1 MRLLNFLSFKKQL
14 DMTELEKAQTTSSEL
29 VHKKLKLAKLEES
42 DEKLLKQLKGSQK
55 GLQQIDDNNKEKQKL
70 IKELEQTRDTIK
82 DLKIDIEKDE
92 VFLKVIKQKTD
103 LMIQKN
109 KTKIDANKSAQDLI
123 DNKNVQNQQNV
134 LFNNIKTD
142 FKDVIEYYKTNCVN
156 ENMTNT
162 LLIIDMISNHI
173 DIILKEESPLK
184 NSIESSK
191 KFLSLLK
198 NRICKLSQEE
208 LNDIFDDY
216 IELLTNRKLNHNN
229 IIKLFK

>member
-1 MRLLNFLSFKKQL
+1 MRLLSFISFKKQL
-14 DMTELEKAQTTSSEL
+14 DMTELKKAQTTSSDL
-29 VHKKLKLAKLEES
+29 FHKNLKLAKLEEL
-42 DEKLLKQLKGSQK
+42 DKKLLKQLKDYQK
-55 GLQQIDDNNKEKQKL
+55 GLQPDDNNKEKQKL

-109 KTKIDANKSAQDLI
+109 KTKIDSNKSAQELI
-123 DNKNVQNQQNV
+123 GNKNVQNQQNI

-142 FKDVIEYYKTNCVN
+142 FNDVIEYYKKNCVN
-156 ENMTNT
+156 ENITNT

-173 DIILKEESPLK
+173 DIILKEESSLK

-208 LNDIFDDY
+208 LNNIFNDY
-216 IELLTNRKLNHNN
+216 IDLLTNRKLNNNN
-229 IIKLFK
+229 IIQLFN